1 MLPYIPTI
9 VAVAGVMGHAGG
21 RGEAIQE
28 DLMPETDAGEGG
40 LPALRGGEMPQ
51 TVISEGDV
59 LVGRLVM
66 SGHGQVLGRFEGHLT
81 CSGEVLIG
89 PNAVVRA
96 DVEAHDLVLAGTIH
110 GDVVVR
116 GRLKITTTGQLE
128 GEAHVGSLLVQEGGV
143 HFGLLHVYPDGLPE
157 QPASEGVVAEP
168 GSKGAN
174 ALSRTLAASVDRAK
188 KMWGEIF

>member
-1 MLPYIPTI
+1 MLPYILTI
-9 VAVAGVMGHAGG
+9 VAVAGRCVAPVAV
-21 RGEAIQE
+21 GEAIQE

-40 LPALRGGEMPQ
+40 LPALRGGEMPL

-81 CSGEVLIG
+81 CPGEVLIG

-128 GEAHVGSLLVQEGGV
+128 GDAHVGSLLVQEGGV

-157 QPASEGVVAEP
+157 QPSSEGVVAET
-168 GSKGAN
+168 GGKGAKT
-174 ALSRTLAASVDRAK
+174 LSRTFAASVDRVK